1 MLDSIEQLVG
11 FGTVF
16 GGALGL
22 VPFSIARSQGK
33 KQFATIALIACLASG
48 YSYGEKLAL
57 PVFTSL
63 SIVAIAS
70 GKAATQK
77 SPQLQ
82 PVEIESFSNLIHKT

>member
-16 GGALGL
+16 GGAVGL

-33 KQFATIALIACLASG
+33 KQFALIALIACLAAG

-77 SPQLQ
+77 SLPLE
-82 PVEIESFSNLIHKT
+82 PVEIEFDS

>member
-33 KQFATIALIACLASG
+33 KQFATIALMACLVSG

-57 PVFTSL
+57 PVFASL

-70 GKAATQK
+70 GKSSTQK
-77 SPQLQ
+77 PPQFE
-82 PVEIESFSNLIHKT
+82 PVDIDLDL

>member
-1 MLDSIEQLVG
+1 MPDSIEQLIG

-33 KQFATIALIACLASG
+33 KQFATIALIACLAAGS
-48 YSYGEKLAL
+48 SYGEKLVL

-70 GKAATQK
+70 GKASIQK
-77 SPQLQ
+77 FPPLE
-82 PVEIESFSNLIHKT
+82 PVEIELDS

>member
-1 MLDSIEQLVG
+1 MLDSIEQLVS

-33 KQFATIALIACLASG
+33 KQFATIALIACLATG

-57 PVFTSL
+57 PVFASL

-70 GKAATQK
+70 GKASTEK
-77 SPQLQ
+77 SPQMER
-82 PVEIESFSNLIHKT
+82 VKIDRDA